1 MKTIAQQV
9 QAMRRHWPSFEVAG
23 QTVDQAVWF
32 GSLAGIERSYRVM
45 VEYRL
50 TQESRDH
57 GRYKPS
63 PSVQVLSPPLRL
75 QFNAREETPLPHV
88 YFDEGRWKMSCCA
101 CSAIVR
107 WAKQR

>member
-57 GRYKPS
+57 GRYNR
-63 PSVQVLSPPLRL
+63 PLRCRCFRRL
-75 QFNAREETPLPHV
+75 YAYSSTRGKRLLCRTSTSMKAA
-88 YFDEGRWKMSCCA
+88 GR
-101 CSAIVR
+101 
-107 WAKQR
+107 